1 MAAAKKKKK
10 DPRGNIGE
18 QIFDQVEKLTVAEKI
33 GRTEAF
39 RRLAKT
45 SGRQLGTVAANYY
58 RVARQRG
65 AKLAPRRRRGTAG
78 RAAAGANSALHRAV
92 SALEDVAGVV
102 RQLEKEIVQL
112 RKENQRFAT
121 IRRLVA
127 R

>member
-1 MAAAKKKKK
+1 MPAAKKKKG
-10 DPRGNIGE
+10 PRGNVGA
-18 QIFDQVEKLTVAEKI
+18 QIFDQVEKLMAAEKV

-65 AKLAPRRRRGTAG
+65 AKLAPRRRRGSGSG
-78 RAAAGANSALHRAV
+78 RAAASANTALQRALG
-92 SALEDVAGVV
+92 ALEDIAGVV
-102 RQLEKEIVQL
+102 RQLEKEILQL
-112 RKENQRFAT
+112 RKENQRFAA
-121 IRRLVA
+121 IRRLVG